1 MSRQLRM
8 VRPNLEDLP
17 DLVIPEGYGLRSY
30 IKGDEIHW
38 ANIITD
44 SFGGS
49 KRTAEDTR
57 KEIIERDVF
66 VPDGLFF
73 TTYEDT
79 PVGTACAWKQSIDE
93 TEVGYVPT
101 WSVLRVNTLGT
112 NSGNGLSLAV
122 LYYFRDNGFICSM
135 LDTDDF
141 RIPAIKTYL
150 NLGFIP
156 LYVEDTQHS
165 RWKQIFETLD
175 LPFMEQEINHL
186 RRFTY
191 PGIVEKKRLGNCIDE
206 VDDTIS
212 RLPTKT

>member
-17 DLVIPEGYGLRSY
+17 ELVIPEGYGLRSY

-79 PVGTACAWKQSIDE
+79 PVGTACAWRQSVDE
-93 TEVGYVPT
+93 TEVGYVHMVGVESKHT
-101 WSVLRVNTLGT
+101 GHKLGKWV
-112 NSGNGLSLAV
+112 SLAV

-156 LYVEDTQHS
+156 LFIEDTQHS

-186 RRFTY
+186 RELLT
-191 PGIVEKKRLGNCIDE
+191 PELWIK
-206 VDDTIS
+206 TS
-212 RLPTKT
+212 R